1 MKVKFRDLLQTKKT
15 QWLVLGGKLVTKI
28 LQDTVK
34 GISQDGSGK
43 SRDFPE
49 YSFKYAKRKSQ
60 GKATAKGKAKS
71 RQTSPPDLRLT
82 GKMLNSIKAQRATNI
97 SVELNYREAKKVEDN
112 AKMGRN
118 IFGLND
124 KNEDFVQD
132 YFDKIIDERII
143 KFAKKDIIIST
154 KQ

>member
-49 YSFKYAKRKSQ
+49 YSFKYALRKSQ

-97 SVELNYREAKKVEDN
+97 SVELNYRQAKKVEDN

>member
-1 MKVKFRDLLQTKKT
+1 MKVKFSDLLKT
-15 QWLVLGGKLVTKI
+15 EKNQWLILGGQLVTKI

-43 SRDFPE
+43 SKDFPE
-49 YSFKYAKRKSQ
+49 YSFEYAQRKAQ

-97 SVELNYREAKKVEDN
+97 SVEINYRQAKKVEDN
-112 AKMGRN
+112 AKLKRN
-118 IFGLND
+118 IYGLND
-124 KNEDFVQD
+124 KNEKFAHD
-132 YFDKIIDERII
+132 YFDNIIDKRVI
-143 KFAKKDIIIST
+143 KFAKKDIAI
-154 KQ
+154 KLGK

>member
-34 GISQDGSGK
+34 GISQDGSDK

-49 YSFKYAKRKSQ
+49 YSFEYAKRKSQ
-60 GKATAKGKAKS
+60 GKAVAKGKGKF
-71 RQTSPPDLRLT
+71 RQTSPPDLRAT

-97 SVELNYREAKKVEDN
+97 SVELNYRQAKKVEDN

>member
-1 MKVKFRDLLQTKKT
+1 MKVKFRNLLQTKKT

-49 YSFKYAKRKSQ
+49 YSFKYALRKSQ
-60 GKATAKGKAKS
+60 GKATSKGKAES
-71 RQTSPPDLRLT
+71 NQTSPPDLRLT

>member
-43 SRDFPE
+43 NADFRK
-49 YSFKYAKRKSQ
+49 YSSQYAKIKSQ
-60 GKATAKGKAKS
+60 GKATAKGKAAS

-97 SVELNYREAKKVEDN
+97 SVELNYRQAKKVEDN

-132 YFDKIIDERII
+132 YFEKIIDERII

>member
-1 MKVKFRDLLQTKKT
+1 MKVKFSDLLKT
-15 QWLVLGGKLVTKI
+15 EKNQWLILGGQLVTKI

-43 SRDFPE
+43 SKDFPE
-49 YSFKYAKRKSQ
+49 YSFEYAQRKAQ

-97 SVELNYREAKKVEDN
+97 SVEINYRQAKKVEDN
-112 AKMGRN
+112 AKLKRN
-118 IFGLND
+118 IYGLNE
-124 KNEDFVQD
+124 KNEKFAQD
-132 YFDKIIDERII
+132 YFDNIIDKRVI
-143 KFAKKDIIIST
+143 KFAKIDIT
-154 KQ
+154 LKLGK

>member
-1 MKVKFRDLLQTKKT
+1 MKVKFRNLLQTKKT

-49 YSFKYAKRKSQ
+49 YSFKYALRKSQ

-97 SVELNYREAKKVEDN
+97 SVELNYRQAKKVEDN

>member
-1 MKVKFRDLLQTKKT
+1 MKVKFSDLLKT
-15 QWLVLGGKLVTKI
+15 EKNQWLILGGQLVTKI

-43 SRDFPE
+43 SKDFPE
-49 YSFKYAKRKSQ
+49 YSFEYAQRKAQ

-97 SVELNYREAKKVEDN
+97 SVEINYRQAKKVEDN
-112 AKMGRN
+112 AKLKRN
-118 IFGLND
+118 IYGLND
-124 KNEDFVQD
+124 KNEKFAQD
-132 YFDKIIDERII
+132 YFDNIIDKRVI
-143 KFAKKDIIIST
+143 KFAKKDITI
-154 KQ
+154 KLGK

>member
-49 YSFKYAKRKSQ
+49 YSFKYALRKSQ
-60 GKATAKGKAKS
+60 GKATAKGKAES
-71 RQTSPPDLRLT
+71 RQISPPDLRLT

-97 SVELNYREAKKVEDN
+97 SVELNYRQAKKVEDN